1 MKGLRRWFSTQP
13 IHRKLV
19 LTSMAK
25 TTVVLCAAMLILLAL
40 DSWRFQRAAQVD
52 ADTLASLTA
61 DNIRAALAF
70 DDAPALAA
78 TLGALRMSPQIQ
90 LACAYRKDGL
100 LVSAFARDETLPCP
114 NEVPA
119 PPSGLL
125 LASLAPVQQNE
136 QVIGHVYLERD
147 WSALTDR
154 LLTAGPGQFLVAHA
168 GEKAVSDRHYLFG
181 WALAYYLTFDRQVL
195 GTPALDRYVV
205 GLRRGSDPVDA
216 FRELVGAP
224 LPSFEEEF
232 HRYLLALKPDG
243 QAAAR

>member
-1 MKGLRRWFSTQP
+1 
-13 IHRKLV
+13 
-19 LTSMAK
+19 MAK

-119 PPSGLL
+119 PPSGLRSRICRL
-125 LASLAPVQQNE
+125 LAPSPESNMLM
-136 QVIGHVYLERD
+136 RM
-147 WSALTDR
+147 
-154 LLTAGPGQFLVAHA
+154 
-168 GEKAVSDRHYLFG
+168 
-181 WALAYYLTFDRQVL
+181 VL
-195 GTPALDRYVV
+195 PAWM
-205 GLRRGSDPVDA
+205 GSIC
-216 FRELVGAP
+216 
-224 LPSFEEEF
+224 
-232 HRYLLALKPDG
+232 
-243 QAAAR
+243 AR